1 MGKRKFTKQNEI
13 NNLVGNDVVKISEGV
28 SNCLFFEVGNHLT
41 TDICEAV
48 AIMMRNKIDDK
59 NFWNKKINDEID
71 LDAIEIRHCLYW
83 LSGGDDEWK
92 KREFYK
98 RPWNECDL
106 LFQEEFGITV
116 QVIVKKAKTISDIRS
131 GFMKFLNLTTFYEFA
146 LSKNLI

>member
-13 NNLVGNDVVKISEGV
+13 NNLVGDDVVKISEGV

-41 TDICEAV
+41 TDVCEAV

-59 NFWNKKINDEID
+59 NFWNKKINED
-71 LDAIEIRHCLYW
+71 LDLDNIEIRHCLYW